1 MPALPY
7 SITIPDEE
15 RTYLLTLIKAR
26 TIQSQIVD
34 RARMLLWKSEGKT
47 DKSIADG
54 LGVSVNTVRRCVD
67 RYLNSDI
74 NLAIF
79 DDERSGR
86 PVEITDDAKS
96 WIVSVACQK
105 PCDLGYSDELWTLA
119 ALHKHIQTHAEEAGY
134 PRLKTVTKPWL
145 QKYLK
150 KMDLKPFKIK
160 YYLERKDPDFDNK
173 MHEVLLVYKQVE
185 MQFDDNGEIIIP
197 DDGHLTHTISYD
209 EKPGIQAIDNKYP
222 DHNPIAENGFVR
234 RDYEY
239 VRRGTLSL
247 LAGIDLLTGEAI
259 PLISKSHKS
268 SDFIEFLKILDAKY
282 PEGDTI
288 QLILDNHSAHKSKE
302 TQQYLATLPEDRF
315 VFVFTPTHA
324 SWLNMIESF
333 FSKMTKQML
342 KGIRV
347 SSTDELSERIY
358 RYFDEINADPVV
370 YHWTYKMDEI
380 KPDEVMNA

>member
-34 RARMLLWKSEGKT
+34 RARMLLGKSEGKT

-105 PCDLGYSDELWTLA
+105 PCDLGYSAELWTLA

-145 QKYLK
+145 QKFLK

-222 DHNPIAENGFVR
+222 DHNPTAENGFVR

>member
-7 SITIPDEE
+7 SITIPEE
-15 RTYLLTLIKAR
+15 DRSYLLTLIKTR
-26 TIQSQIVD
+26 TIQAQVVD

-47 DKSIADG
+47 DKSIAEG

-67 RYLNSDI
+67 RYLNSGI
-74 NLAIF
+74 NLDIF

-105 PCDLGYSDELWTLA
+105 PCDLGYSAELWTLA

-222 DHNPIAENGFVR
+222 DHNQTAENGFVR

-239 VRRGTLSL
+239 VRRGTISL

>member
-15 RTYLLTLIKAR
+15 RTYLLSLIKTR

-54 LGVSVNTVRRCVD
+54 LGISVNTVRRCVD

-105 PCDLGYSDELWTLA
+105 PCDLGYSAELWTLA

-160 YYLERKDPDFDNK
+160 YYLERKDPDFENK

-185 MQFDDNGEIIIP
+185 MQFDDNGAIIIP
-197 DDGHLTHTISYD
+197 DDGHLIHTISYD
-209 EKPGIQAIDNKYP
+209 EKPGIQVISNKYP
-222 DHNPIAENGFVR
+222 DHNPTAENGFVR

-288 QLILDNHSAHKSKE
+288 RLILDNHSAHKSKE

-358 RYFDEINADPVV
+358 HYFDEINADPVV

-380 KPDEVMNA
+380 EPDGVMNT

>member
-105 PCDLGYSDELWTLA
+105 PCDLGYSAELWTLA

-197 DDGHLTHTISYD
+197 D
-209 EKPGIQAIDNKYP
+209 
-222 DHNPIAENGFVR
+222 
-234 RDYEY
+234 
-239 VRRGTLSL
+239 
-247 LAGIDLLTGEAI
+247 AI